1 MALTRDYKHSV
12 KERVERDPDFTVAL
26 LKEAVAAMLISESE
40 AVRFARNRGLEL
52 DLSLIHI

>member
-12 KERVERDPDFTVAL
+12 KERVERDPDLTVAL

-40 AVRFARNRGLEL
+40 AVRFAGNLGLEL
-52 DLSLIHI
+52 HLD